1 MKDIIKYLN
10 IKKFDYIYLFYKD
23 LRKKR
28 ILIINN
34 V

>member
-1 MKDIIKYLN
+1 MKNIIKYLN
-10 IKKFDYIYLFYKD
+10 IEKFDYIYLEYKD
-23 LRKKR
+23 LREKY